1 MNTAVHVVATMITDA
16 YIGETAMH
24 HHCRGGDI
32 ERIRQL
38 RCTPNTYSGETI
50 TVHDVNHD
58 DAWSHVK
65 NCRAWPMVD
74 LWARVPAHLTTAE
87 RQYEAKQRLN
97 LTARRHQYDGSVGW

>member
-24 HHCRGGDI
+24 HHYVGGDV

-38 RCTPNTYSGETI
+38 RCTPDEYSGEI
-50 TVHDVNHD
+50 VTVHDVNHD
-58 DAWSHVK
+58 SAWSHVK

-74 LWARVPAHLTTAE
+74 LWARVSKELTKAD
-87 RQYEAKQRLN
+87 RHIEAKRVLN
-97 LTARRHQYDGSVGW
+97 LAAQYDGSVGW